1 VQNAA
6 KKERPVYLSL
16 TQFAWPITAIA
27 SIIHRITG
35 VILFVGIG
43 YLLWLLSVALSS
55 PEGFFYT
62 KELLAMPLPKLAL
75 IGVLGLLMYH
85 LVAGIKHMIMD
96 FHIGDTIE
104 AASSA
109 AYVVFA
115 ISIVL
120 TVLLGIWLW

>member
-16 TQFAWPITAIA
+16 TDPAWPVTAIA
-27 SIIHRITG
+27 SIFHRITG

-43 YLLWLLSVALSS
+43 YLLWLLSIALAS
-55 PEGFFYT
+55 PAGFADA
-62 KELLAMPLPKLAL
+62 KAVLAMPLPKLAL
-75 IGVLGLLMYH
+75 IGVLGLLIYH

-96 FHIGDTIE
+96 FHIGDTFE
-104 AASSA
+104 AASTA

-115 ISIVL
+115 ISVVL
-120 TVLLGIWLW
+120 TGLLGVWLW

>member
-6 KKERPVYLSL
+6 KKQRPVYLSL
-16 TQFAWPITAIA
+16 TDPAWPVTAIA
-27 SIIHRITG
+27 SIVHRITG
-35 VILFVGIG
+35 VILFVGLA
-43 YLLWLLSVALSS
+43 YLLWLLNLAVSS
-55 PEGFFYT
+55 PAGFAEAQQT
-62 KELLAMPLPKLAL
+62 LAMPLPKLAL
-75 IGVLGLLMYH
+75 IGVVGLLIYH

-96 FHIGDTIE
+96 FHIGDSFE

-120 TVLLGIWLW
+120 TVLVGVWLW

>member
-16 TQFAWPITAIA
+16 TQFAWPVTAIA
-27 SIIHRITG
+27 SIVHRITG
-35 VILFVGIG
+35 VILFIGIG
-43 YLLWLLSVALSS
+43 YLLWLLNLALSS
-55 PEGFFYT
+55 PVGFADSQA
-62 KELLAMPLPKLAL
+62 LLAMPLPKLAL
-75 IGVLGLLMYH
+75 IGVVGLLIYH
-85 LVAGIKHMIMD
+85 LVAGVKHMIMD

-120 TVLLGIWLW
+120 TVLVGIWLW

>member
-1 VQNAA
+1 MQNAM

-16 TQFAWPITAIA
+16 TQFGWPITAIA

-35 VILFVGIG
+35 VLLFVGIG
-43 YLLWLLSVALSS
+43 YLLWLLSIALSS
-55 PEGFFYT
+55 PEGFFDARAI
-62 KELLAMPLPKLAL
+62 LGQPLPKLAL
-75 IGVLGLLMYH
+75 IGVVGLLIYH
-85 LVAGIKHMIMD
+85 LVAGVKHMIMD
-96 FHIGDTIE
+96 FHIGDTFE

-120 TVLLGIWLW
+120 TGLVGIWLW

>member
-16 TQFAWPITAIA
+16 TQFAWPIMAIA

-43 YLLWLLSVALSS
+43 YLLWLLSLALSS
-55 PEGFFYT
+55 PEGFADARAF
-62 KELLAMPLPKLAL
+62 LALPLPKLAL
-75 IGVLGLLMYH
+75 IGVLGLLTYH

-96 FHIGDTIE
+96 FHIGDTLE
-104 AASSA
+104 AGPSA
-109 AYVVFA
+109 AYAVFA

-120 TVLLGIWLW
+120 TGLLGIWLW

>member
-1 VQNAA
+1 MQNAA

-16 TQFAWPITAIA
+16 TQFAWPVTAIA
-27 SIIHRITG
+27 SIVHRITG
-35 VILFVGIG
+35 VILFIGIG
-43 YLLWLLSVALSS
+43 YLLWLLNLALSS
-55 PEGFFYT
+55 PVGFADSQA
-62 KELLAMPLPKLAL
+62 LLAMPLPKLAL
-75 IGVLGLLMYH
+75 IGVVGLLIYH
-85 LVAGIKHMIMD
+85 LVAGVKHMIMD

-120 TVLLGIWLW
+120 TVLVGIWLW